1 MPSLKQM
8 TSASI
13 SILSKN
19 PKGFILV
26 VESGLI
32 DQAHHRGWAR
42 KAVSETSAMDE
53 AVNATLEMLK

>member
-1 MPSLKQM
+1 M
-8 TSASI
+8 TSAAI

-53 AVNATLEMLK
+53 AVNSTLEMLK

>member
-8 TSASI
+8 TSTAI
-13 SILSKN
+13 SVLSKN

-42 KAVSETSAMDE
+42 KAISETSAMDE
-53 AVNATLEMLK
+53 AVNSTLEILK